1 MYILLILLIYLAFI
15 SLGLPDSLL
24 GSGWPVMHIQ
34 FDVPL
39 SSAGIVA
46 MLISGGTIISSL
58 MSAKITKRLGTG
70 LITTLSVFITA
81 LALFG
86 FSISTHFYMLCI
98 WAIPYGLGAGA
109 IDAALNNYVAL
120 HYSSRHMNWLHC
132 FWGVGTIISPYIMSY
147 FLTQNSDWNGG
158 YKFVSFIQIA
168 ITLILLICLPLW
180 KKAHPITYH
189 DEKKSNTLSLKEA
202 FKIKGV
208 KEILIGFFSYC
219 AAEGTVMLW
228 VSSYL
233 VEAKK
238 IPAETA
244 AAFASF
250 FFIGITVGRFIS
262 GIISNKISDKKLIQI
277 GTGIIILGI
286 IFISISVKI
295 SIPALLGFII
305 MGLGCAPIYPAII
318 HSTPENFGKEN
329 SQSIIGI
336 QMASAYVGSTFIP
349 PIFGLIANYINI
361 NLLSIFLMFFVVLM
375 FIMTQKV
382 NKYTQAKQ

>member
-189 DEKKSNTLSLKEA
+189 DEKNQ
-202 FKIKGV
+202 IH
-208 KEILIGFFSYC
+208 
-219 AAEGTVMLW
+219 
-228 VSSYL
+228 YL
-233 VEAKK
+233 
-238 IPAETA
+238 
-244 AAFASF
+244 
-250 FFIGITVGRFIS
+250 
-262 GIISNKISDKKLIQI
+262 
-277 GTGIIILGI
+277 
-286 IFISISVKI
+286 
-295 SIPALLGFII
+295 
-305 MGLGCAPIYPAII
+305 
-318 HSTPENFGKEN
+318 
-329 SQSIIGI
+329 
-336 QMASAYVGSTFIP
+336 
-349 PIFGLIANYINI
+349 
-361 NLLSIFLMFFVVLM
+361 
-375 FIMTQKV
+375 
-382 NKYTQAKQ
+382 

>member
-81 LALFG
+81 MALFG

-238 IPAETA
+238 ITAETA

-286 IFISISVKI
+286 IFISIPVKI
-295 SIPALLGFII
+295 STPALLGFVI

-318 HSTPENFGKEN
+318 HSTPKNFGKEN

-382 NKYTQAKQ
+382 NKYTQTEQ

>member
-238 IPAETA
+238 ITAETA

-286 IFISISVKI
+286 IFISIPVKI
-295 SIPALLGFII
+295 STPSLLGFVI

-318 HSTPENFGKEN
+318 HSTPKNFGKEN

-382 NKYTQAKQ
+382 NKYTQTEQ

>member
-238 IPAETA
+238 ITAETA

-286 IFISISVKI
+286 IFISIPVKI
-295 SIPALLGFII
+295 STPALLGFVI

-318 HSTPENFGKEN
+318 HSTPKNFGKEN

-382 NKYTQAKQ
+382 NKYTQTEQ

>member
-34 FDVPL
+34 FEVPL

-81 LALFG
+81 MALFG

-238 IPAETA
+238 ITAETA

-286 IFISISVKI
+286 IFISIPVKI
-295 SIPALLGFII
+295 STPALLGFVI

-318 HSTPENFGKEN
+318 HSTPKNFGKEN

-382 NKYTQAKQ
+382 NKYTQTEQ

>member
-1 MYILLILLIYLAFI
+1 MYILLILLIYLSFI

-238 IPAETA
+238 ITAETA

-286 IFISISVKI
+286 IFISIPVKI
-295 SIPALLGFII
+295 STPALLGFVI

-318 HSTPENFGKEN
+318 HSTPKNFGKEN

-382 NKYTQAKQ
+382 NKYTQTEQ

>member
-15 SLGLPDSLL
+15 SLGLPDLLL

-238 IPAETA
+238 ITAETA

-286 IFISISVKI
+286 IFISIPIKI
-295 SIPALLGFII
+295 STPALLGFII

-318 HSTPENFGKEN
+318 HSTPKNFGKEN

-382 NKYTQAKQ
+382 NKYTQTEQ

>member
-147 FLTQNSDWNGG
+147 CLTQNSDWNGG

-238 IPAETA
+238 ITAETA

-286 IFISISVKI
+286 IFISIPVKI
-295 SIPALLGFII
+295 STPALLGFVI

-318 HSTPENFGKEN
+318 HSTPKNFGKEN

-382 NKYTQAKQ
+382 NKYTQTEQ

>member
-1 MYILLILLIYLAFI
+1 
-15 SLGLPDSLL
+15 
-24 GSGWPVMHIQ
+24 
-34 FDVPL
+34 
-39 SSAGIVA
+39 
-46 MLISGGTIISSL
+46 
-58 MSAKITKRLGTG
+58 
-70 LITTLSVFITA
+70 
-81 LALFG
+81 
-86 FSISTHFYMLCI
+86 
-98 WAIPYGLGAGA
+98 
-109 IDAALNNYVAL
+109 
-120 HYSSRHMNWLHC
+120 
-132 FWGVGTIISPYIMSY
+132 
-147 FLTQNSDWNGG
+147 
-158 YKFVSFIQIA
+158 
-168 ITLILLICLPLW
+168 
-180 KKAHPITYH
+180 
-189 DEKKSNTLSLKEA
+189 
-202 FKIKGV
+202 
-208 KEILIGFFSYC
+208 
-219 AAEGTVMLW
+219 MLW

-238 IPAETA
+238 ITAETA

-286 IFISISVKI
+286 IFISIPVKI
-295 SIPALLGFII
+295 STPALLGFVI

-318 HSTPENFGKEN
+318 HSTPKNFGKEN

-382 NKYTQAKQ
+382 NKYTQTEQ

>member
-1 MYILLILLIYLAFI
+1 
-15 SLGLPDSLL
+15 
-24 GSGWPVMHIQ
+24 MHIQ

-238 IPAETA
+238 ITAETA

-286 IFISISVKI
+286 IFISIPVKI
-295 SIPALLGFII
+295 STPALLGFVI

-318 HSTPENFGKEN
+318 HSTPKNFGKEN

-382 NKYTQAKQ
+382 NKYTQTEQ

>member
-15 SLGLPDSLL
+15 SLGLPDLLL

-238 IPAETA
+238 ITAETA

-286 IFISISVKI
+286 IFISIPIKI
-295 SIPALLGFII
+295 STPALLGFVI

-318 HSTPENFGKEN
+318 HSTPKNFGKEN

-382 NKYTQAKQ
+382 NKYTQTEQ

>member
-238 IPAETA
+238 ITAETA

-286 IFISISVKI
+286 IFISIPIKI
-295 SIPALLGFII
+295 STPALLGFVI

-318 HSTPENFGKEN
+318 HSTPKNFGKEN

-382 NKYTQAKQ
+382 NKYTQTEQ

>member
-15 SLGLPDSLL
+15 SLGLPDLLL

-189 DEKKSNTLSLKEA
+189 DEKKSNTLSLKES

-238 IPAETA
+238 ITAETA

-286 IFISISVKI
+286 IFISIPVKI
-295 SIPALLGFII
+295 STPALLGFVI

-318 HSTPENFGKEN
+318 HSTPKNFGKEN

-382 NKYTQAKQ
+382 NKYTQTEQ